1 MASSAMNKRRKL
13 MEYVI
18 VKYLMSRTVLV
29 DDEKAGFTNKILR
42 MEEGTHT
49 FELDGAK
56 DYKPLSQT
64 LEIKRTDSVHP
75 KEVTF
80 EKA

>member
-1 MASSAMNKRRKL
+1 

-18 VKYLMSRTVLV
+18 VKYPIKRTVLV
-29 DDEKAGFTNKILR
+29 DGEKSGFTNEILR
-42 MEEGTHT
+42 MDEGTHT
-49 FELDGAK
+49 FELDGVK

-64 LEIKRTDSVHP
+64 LEIKGTNSVNP
-75 KEVTF
+75 KGVTF

>member
-1 MASSAMNKRRKL
+1 

-18 VKYLMSRTVLV
+18 VKYPLSRTVLV
-29 DDEKAGFTNKILR
+29 DDEDAGLTNEILR
-42 MEEGTHT
+42 MDEGTHT
-49 FELDGAK
+49 FALDGAK

-64 LEIKRTDSVHP
+64 LEISGTNSVNP
-75 KEVTF
+75 KGVAF

>member
-1 MASSAMNKRRKL
+1 MASSAMNERRNL
-13 MEYVI
+13 MEFVI
-18 VKYLMSRTVLV
+18 VRYPTRRTVLV
-29 DDEKAGFTNKILR
+29 DGEEAGFTNKILR

-49 FELDGAK
+49 FELDGAG
-56 DYKPLSQT
+56 DYMPISQT
-64 LEIKRTDSVHP
+64 LEIKGTNSVHP

>member
-1 MASSAMNKRRKL
+1 

-29 DDEKAGFTNKILR
+29 DGEKAGFTNKIFR
-42 MEEGTHT
+42 MDEGTYT
-49 FELDGAK
+49 FELYGAK

-64 LEIKRTDSVHP
+64 LEIKGTNSVSP